1 MNLLKQAYRLLDSIL
16 VGEYGL
22 LTRCSGVMLMLSKD
36 FPDGTAWTNQLSAD
50 EVEEIAQLLRSEPNP
65 PWLTDRPDAFL
76 AAGVEPRGHRVVAWG
91 IRKGEQLIP
100 EGWSVWLGGERLP
113 VSLATRAANFA
124 QHIIEEMMRQGA
136 IKPVRAP
143 LHFGWQEEALDSL
156 QFCAMSALNEGIP
169 FPEAEVRRLLEAA
182 LERRGFGFVL
192 REEHLIWLVV
202 EATPEG
208 FRVVSLSQQPGSAGL
223 GFGVIAQA

>member
-1 MNLLKQAYRLLDSIL
+1 MTLLKQAYRLLDSIL

-65 PWLTDRPDAFL
+65 SWLTDHPDAFL

-91 IRKGEQLIP
+91 VRKGEQLIP

-136 IKPVRAP
+136 IKPVCAP

-156 QFCAMSALNEGIP
+156 QFCAMSAIDENIP
-169 FPEAEVRRLLEAA
+169 FPEVEVRRLLEAA

-223 GFGVIAQA
+223 GFGAIAQA

>member
-22 LTRCSGVMLMLSKD
+22 LTRCSGVLLMLGKD
-36 FPDGTAWTNQLSAD
+36 FSDGTAWTNQLSAD
-50 EVEEIAQLLRSEPNP
+50 EVEEIAQLLRSQPHA

-76 AAGVEPRGHRVVAWG
+76 AAGIEPRGHRVVAWG
-91 IRKGEQLIP
+91 MRQGEQLIP

-124 QHIIEEMMRQGA
+124 QHILEEMMRQGA

-143 LHFGWQEEALDSL
+143 LHFGWQEEALDSV

-169 FPEAEVRRLLEAA
+169 FPEVEVRRLLEAS

-192 REEHLIWLVV
+192 RDELLVWLVV

>member
-1 MNLLKQAYRLLDSIL
+1 LNLLKQTYRLLDSIL

-22 LTRCSGVMLMLSKD
+22 MTRCSGVMLMLAKD
-36 FPDGTAWTNQLSAD
+36 FPDGTAWTDQLSAD
-50 EVEEIAQLLRSEPNP
+50 AVEEIAKLLRSQDSPA
-65 PWLTDRPDAFL
+65 WSMDRPDAFL
-76 AAGVEPRGHRVVAWG
+76 AAGVEPQGHRVIAWG
-91 IRKGEQLIP
+91 VRKGEQLIP
-100 EGWSVWLGGERLP
+100 EGWSVWLGGKRLP

-124 QHIIEEMMRQGA
+124 CHIIEEMMRQGA

-143 LHFGWQEEALDSL
+143 LHFGWQEEALDSV
-156 QFCAMSALNEGIP
+156 QFCAMSALNEHIT

-192 REEHLIWLVV
+192 RDGHLIWLVV
-202 EATPEG
+202 EVTSEG
-208 FRVVSLSQQPGSAGL
+208 FRVVSLSQQPGAAGL